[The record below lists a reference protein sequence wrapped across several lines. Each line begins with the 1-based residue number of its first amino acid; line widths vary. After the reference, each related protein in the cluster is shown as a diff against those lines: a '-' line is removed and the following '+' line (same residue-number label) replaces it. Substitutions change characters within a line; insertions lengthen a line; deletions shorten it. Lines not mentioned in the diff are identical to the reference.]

1 MKKNKKIIFITILI
15 ILAIITT
22 LTIIFKN
29 SFSNTN
35 NINEWNKEKLV
46 NSPKLSTGMSP
57 IVFNEKGES
66 TIIDVNSDWYNYEQ
80 QESTTIQGGTSKWAN
95 AQTKDGSQWVWIPRF
110 AYKINYND
118 DEHKEKGGNIEIKFL
133 KGTTNLDKDN
143 QDVTKNGYKVH
154 PAFKNGENTGYQN
167 GEWDKELTGIWVSKF
182 EAGYAGIE
190 NTSTSN
196 IQTQDTE
203 VFHEATL
210 GKNIYGEIRK
220 NETKMKYPTFIG
232 GAFSYNNLDIG
243 EIYLLCRNLNSNNNP
258 YGINNENEDI
268 HLMKNSEW
276 GAVAYLA
283 YSAYG
288 RNSTPISLNNISIT
302 NVNSVKTITGYSSF
316 IDDYMVNDVEYSGNI
331 ENYNDK
337 SFIWYSKN
345 GGLASTTGNEYG
357 IFDMAGGVA
366 EYVAGY
372 LGDMDTENKAYLIN
386 FGTESQ
392 SNKYFTIFS
401 SENNK
406 TIYDSNKNIYGDA
419 TIETSSGIGSYESWD
434 GETSYYLTKKSPFFL
449 RGGTFSEGDFS
460 GLFSYSIHSG
470 HSGED
475 HGFRCV
481 LIVE

>member
-1 MKKNKKIIFITILI
+1 
-15 ILAIITT
+15 
-22 LTIIFKN
+22 
-29 SFSNTN
+29 
-35 NINEWNKEKLV
+35 
-46 NSPKLSTGMSP
+46 
-57 IVFNEKGES
+57 
-66 TIIDVNSDWYNYEQ
+66 
-80 QESTTIQGGTSKWAN
+80 
-95 AQTKDGSQWVWIPRF
+95 
-110 AYKINYND
+110 
-118 DEHKEKGGNIEIKFL
+118 
-133 KGTTNLDKDN
+133 
-143 QDVTKNGYKVH
+143 
-154 PAFKNGENTGYQN
+154 
-167 GEWDKELTGIWVSKF
+167 
-182 EAGYAGIE
+182 
-190 NTSTSN
+190 
-196 IQTQDTE
+196 
-203 VFHEATL
+203 
-210 GKNIYGEIRK
+210 
-220 NETKMKYPTFIG
+220 MKYPTFIG

-302 NVNSVKTITGYSSF
+302 NVNSVKTITGYSSS
-316 IDDYMVNDVEYSGNI
+316 IDDYMVNDIEYSGNM

-475 HGFRCV
+475 HGFRCT